1 MITKPLRLQLYHIA
15 GARRAGEFARVPPAE
30 ASAGGAVIG
39 RRAALIIAP
48 RVDLAVLLAPVQIR
62 QPKQWKSTLG
72 TTRCAASRR
81 NIPLNFFSTLRGV
94 KIKIICIQ

>member
-15 GARRAGEFARVPPAE
+15 SARERTPRRRIRARPP
-30 ASAGGAVIG
+30 GRGVIG

-48 RVDLAVLLAPVQIR
+48 RVDLAVLLAPAQIR

-72 TTRCAASRR
+72 TTTSAASRR
-81 NIPLNFFSTLRGV
+81 KIPLKYFAMLCDE
-94 KIKIICIQ
+94 KI